1 MSASPA
7 DWNVPD
13 AAEWQRACQEAAQ
26 HDLSI
31 RIGFRRHPVVEQ
43 TLGGSPESVAV
54 LWREAVGIRPE
65 LTQRYDDIARIDA
78 IGDPRRYDIDRHCS
92 TLRQRGHVPGAVYAG
107 VDLLVVTQ

>member
-31 RIGFRRHPVVEQ
+31 RIGFRAILSWNKRWGDLQSPWPSC
-43 TLGGSPESVAV
+43 GGKPSEFGLNSRNDTTTSRA
-54 LWREAVGIRPE
+54 
-65 LTQRYDDIARIDA
+65 
-78 IGDPRRYDIDRHCS
+78 S
-92 TLRQRGHVPGAVYAG
+92 TP
-107 VDLLVVTQ
+107 